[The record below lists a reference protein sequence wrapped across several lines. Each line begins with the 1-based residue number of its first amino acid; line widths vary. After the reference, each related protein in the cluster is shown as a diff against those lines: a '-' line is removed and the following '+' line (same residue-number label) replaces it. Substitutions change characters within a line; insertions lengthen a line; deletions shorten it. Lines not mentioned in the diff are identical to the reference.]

1 MLLILIDTF
10 CLRSVWYPK
19 IKHVYEFVVMI
30 ISRMVYASFKS
41 LLAKGFRYTSYKG
54 VYWKPCLP
62 KMQKTYFNYISN
74 IVALLWILAIW
85 FASSDNSLHLKWTPL
100 SIVTNVAPLWSSGH
114 CVKNPKLLHI
124 NLLLFNEIYIYANM
138 SLHISNK
145 RLFFKCIQV

>member
-1 MLLILIDTF
+1 
-10 CLRSVWYPK
+10 
-19 IKHVYEFVVMI
+19 
-30 ISRMVYASFKS
+30 
-41 LLAKGFRYTSYKG
+41 
-54 VYWKPCLP
+54 
-62 KMQKTYFNYISN
+62 MQKTYFNYISN

-145 RLFFKCIQV
+145 RLFFPEVYTSIACKIFVTKDKFLIYVKNLNYSGRCGSFYVCILHALKWLHNSFMLIIFLETPPSPF

>member
-1 MLLILIDTF
+1 
-10 CLRSVWYPK
+10 
-19 IKHVYEFVVMI
+19 
-30 ISRMVYASFKS
+30 
-41 LLAKGFRYTSYKG
+41 
-54 VYWKPCLP
+54 
-62 KMQKTYFNYISN
+62 MQKTYFNYISN

-100 SIVTNVAPLWSSGH
+100 SIVTNVASLWSSGH

-145 RLFFKCIQV
+145 RLFFQVYTSITCKIFVTKDKFLIYVNNLNYSGRCGSFYVCILHALKWLHNSFMLIIFLETPPSPF